1 MAYTPMFFRLSLGY
15 TEVNYNGFWETLTY
29 GLFALYKSD
38 WTKFGGF
45 NTVKYTTKWGEE
57 DWDILDRYVS
67 MYTVIK
73 LVEVCSYLYLIT
85 PLLVDMWYYH

>member
-1 MAYTPMFFRLSLGY
+1 MGYTPMFFRLGLGY

-45 NTVKYTTKWGEE
+45 DTVKYKTKWGGE
-57 DWDILDRYVS
+57 DWDILDKYVRILCAVI
-67 MYTVIK
+67 TVR
-73 LVEVCSYLYLIT
+73 LS
-85 PLLVDMWYYH
+85 